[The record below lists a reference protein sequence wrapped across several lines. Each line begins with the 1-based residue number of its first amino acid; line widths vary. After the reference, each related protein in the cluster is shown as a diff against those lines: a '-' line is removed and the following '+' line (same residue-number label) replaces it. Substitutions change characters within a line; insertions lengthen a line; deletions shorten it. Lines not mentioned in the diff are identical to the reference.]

1 MKIYVFI
8 IAIIMI
14 FLIILNP
21 VNPNITN
28 VQSNYIKTSILNENM
43 TFYLKNDTITHTIN
57 GIHTTYVFNT
67 TMGNRGSVDSGTQS
81 IIENWYLSP
90 ILAGNFILQNVTSYF
105 WIYIRFYGTDNNP
118 NLYVTIYDVK
128 SNGSQVQIG
137 SGSAHPV
144 LASTI
149 QSYLISVRLSNY
161 IIPKGDSVHINFVL
175 SGGAST
181 QYWVY
186 YGNSTYA
193 SGISVKSISHLTI
206 NNIET
211 LNYNGTQVIGF
222 LETWGNKTMYIN
234 AILNDPLG
242 GYDIKNVSL
251 KIIEPNKNILLDKP
265 MIKISGTPTSFVSIY
280 QYKMNYSSLLQ
291 GNYTIIVYA
300 LDNNGYYYYQEN
312 YNFDGYLEI
321 AYSYFWIGLP
331 ISVYINLY
339 DTLGNVLKY
348 SEISL
353 ISGNVTYSNFT
364 NANGFTRIELFSG
377 TYKVQIFWNDTLLS
391 ENMKIYYNKTFYTVG
406 NTVNVQNNETINITA
421 DVGSLAFK
429 VINSIGGVVP
439 NALVYVTYPN
449 GYEKIFT
456 TNLNGLVELGI
467 SAGGNYGVK
476 VYYLDQNVANRTYN
490 IDFISYGNEIIQN
503 VNASIYE
510 LKVSAVDSKFNPVQG
525 EQIYIS
531 NPYVQLLN
539 ITNSSGGSNFL
550 LPENS
555 YNLKAYYMGVLVN
568 SSNINVNNNENI
580 IVNSSIYYLHVDIV
594 GNDNKTIN
602 HGWILVEMNGTV
614 MGYSNNTNSTFRL
627 PSGNYQIRAYI
638 NEIYYFTPVNMGKEI
653 NYTLSNNSN
662 IKLMIK
668 GYPIPFYSTYLF
680 YIILIIIIFAI
691 IVSLIALRCSGKRK
705 RGSLKPWEGPQKS

>member
-21 VNPNITN
+21 VNPNVTN

-81 IIENWYLSP
+81 IIEDWYLSP

-118 NLYVTIYDVK
+118 NLYVTIYDVE

-149 QSYLISVRLSNY
+149 QSYLISVSLSNY

-193 SGISVKSISHLTI
+193 SGISVKSTSHLTI

-353 ISGNVTYSNFT
+353 ISGNV
-364 NANGFTRIELFSG
+364 
-377 TYKVQIFWNDTLLS
+377 
-391 ENMKIYYNKTFYTVG
+391 
-406 NTVNVQNNETINITA
+406 
-421 DVGSLAFK
+421 
-429 VINSIGGVVP
+429 
-439 NALVYVTYPN
+439 
-449 GYEKIFT
+449 
-456 TNLNGLVELGI
+456 
-467 SAGGNYGVK
+467 
-476 VYYLDQNVANRTYN
+476 
-490 IDFISYGNEIIQN
+490 
-503 VNASIYE
+503 
-510 LKVSAVDSKFNPVQG
+510 
-525 EQIYIS
+525 
-531 NPYVQLLN
+531 
-539 ITNSSGGSNFL
+539 
-550 LPENS
+550 
-555 YNLKAYYMGVLVN
+555 
-568 SSNINVNNNENI
+568 
-580 IVNSSIYYLHVDIV
+580 
-594 GNDNKTIN
+594 
-602 HGWILVEMNGTV
+602 
-614 MGYSNNTNSTFRL
+614 
-627 PSGNYQIRAYI
+627 
-638 NEIYYFTPVNMGKEI
+638 
-653 NYTLSNNSN
+653 
-662 IKLMIK
+662 
-668 GYPIPFYSTYLF
+668 
-680 YIILIIIIFAI
+680 
-691 IVSLIALRCSGKRK
+691 
-705 RGSLKPWEGPQKS
+705 